1 MQIPKTIRH
10 SRYTPLCRSH
20 FSVFFIAN
28 NVVYDALVPIERFW
42 FLSRRYLKYLQLEN
56 VSLEPERSLSKGENT
71 NIYKIHTDINKRSH
85 FQSQCTEGHLLHN
98 LEIGVVSQSSSV
110 DKVRLPHLLEKL
122 FNGEYVRLRQLRI

>member
-42 FLSRRYLKYLQLEN
+42 FLSRRYLKYLQLQN

-71 NIYKIHTDINKRSH
+71 HI
-85 FQSQCTEGHLLHN
+85 
-98 LEIGVVSQSSSV
+98 
-110 DKVRLPHLLEKL
+110 
-122 FNGEYVRLRQLRI
+122 